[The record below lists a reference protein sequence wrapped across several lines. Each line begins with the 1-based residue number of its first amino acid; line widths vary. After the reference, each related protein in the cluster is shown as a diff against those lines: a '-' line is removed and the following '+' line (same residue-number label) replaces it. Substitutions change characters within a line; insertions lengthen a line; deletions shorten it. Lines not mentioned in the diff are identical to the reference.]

1 MMHRKFAQAMAVA
14 AFAALPML
22 ASAQLTGNV
31 ALTSNYKFRG
41 QDQDMIG
48 KNDYA
53 KTKGFKP
60 AIQGGFDYAF
70 GDSGF
75 YVGNW
80 NSSVNWLKGN
90 SLESDL
96 YGGYKFK
103 AGPVDMD
110 VGALTY
116 IYPGNSV
123 GLSLIHI

>member
-14 AFAALPML
+14 TLAALPML

-70 GDSGF
+70 GESG
-75 YVGNW
+75 
-80 NSSVNWLKGN
+80 
-90 SLESDL
+90 
-96 YGGYKFK
+96 
-103 AGPVDMD
+103 
-110 VGALTY
+110 
-116 IYPGNSV
+116 
-123 GLSLIHI
+123 